1 MACLRAAQFDNVSD
15 NACGPGAADAAGEVD
30 ILHQRPVRVAAGR
43 VVEPA
48 RQQQALVTVGQP
60 EAARAPGGTA
70 FQRAGG
76 QGRIVE
82 PQPAIA
88 GAHGVG
94 RVGGG
99 GGDGALPAAR
109 QHGAGMQEQQPRAVG
124 RRGAGAQL
132 RAAAGWRTDDPAA
145 RTRRCGSAA
154 TPMPH

>member
-88 GAHGVG
+88 GA
-94 RVGGG
+94 
-99 GGDGALPAAR
+99 
-109 QHGAGMQEQQPRAVG
+109 
-124 RRGAGAQL
+124 QL

-145 RTRRCGSAA
+145 RTRHCGSAA
-154 TPMPH
+154 TPLPH